1 MLGFEEFVEEQ
12 QILLEFYWV
21 SFKFDDRDCFNLSFD
36 LFIIFDYFID
46 LLSIELLNL
55 LVLLEK
61 VKGNWLLKTD
71 DWTSDSII
79 AD

>member
-1 MLGFEEFVEEQ
+1 MGFEEFVEEQ

-21 SFKFDDRDCFNLSFD
+21 SFKFDDLDCFNLSFD
-36 LFIIFDYFID
+36 FFITFDCFID

-61 VKGNWLLKTD
+61 VKGN
-71 DWTSDSII
+71 
-79 AD
+79 